1 MAKDISFKLVDCQKS
16 IQWSGMVRLHQLRE
30 YNESK
35 LSIVE
40 YPPGSGEI
48 RYICASTGL
57 LFDQQ
62 SGKCLQS
69 SHVDLLL
76 DTVKPEKCTFSQFNK
91 WVSDRQ
97 ISGQKHL
104 QLKRGPKPKGSV
116 QLQDFDEPSEDIDYA
131 SLV

>member
-1 MAKDISFKLVDCQKS
+1 MAKEVVLKLLEIQKQ
-16 IQWSGMVRLHQLRE
+16 IQWSGMVRLHQLNE
-30 YNESK
+30 DNESK
-35 LSIVE
+35 LAEVQW
-40 YPPGSGEI
+40 PPGSGQTL
-48 RYICASTGL
+48 YVCASTGL

-62 SGKCLQS
+62 SGKCIQS
-69 SHVDLLL
+69 SNVDLLL
-76 DTVKPEKCTFSQFNK
+76 DTVTPEKCTFSQFNK

-116 QLQDFDEPSEDIDYA
+116 QIQDFDEPSEDIDYA